1 MADASADGVRDKVSA
16 RDILVRDAALLTDT
30 VREAGA
36 LALSLFRTE
45 LKNWTKGASSPVSE
59 ADIAV
64 NDLLERR
71 LRSATPDYGW
81 LSEES
86 ADDEQ
91 RLGKRLVWIVDPIDG
106 TRGYLAG
113 REDWCVSVA
122 LVEDASPLLAA
133 VFAPASDEFFFA
145 ARGQGAARN
154 RVPVYATVGTEMD
167 FSRVAGPKPL
177 VERLSRS
184 SDEVTLHP
192 RIGSL
197 ALRLCRVAQ
206 GSLDAAFAG
215 GQSRDWDLAA
225 ANLIVQEANGNMT
238 TLSGDKILYNRR
250 EVTHG
255 VLVAAGRDRHARII
269 EHFRNRTV
277 ALSASIARVILL
289 AGHRVRKR
297 NHAR

>member
-1 MADASADGVRDKVSA
+1 MADVSADSVHQRIPA
-16 RDILVRDAALLTDT
+16 RDILARDAALLTDT

-59 ADIAV
+59 ADIRV
-64 NDLLERR
+64 NDLLESR

-86 ADDEQ
+86 VDDEA
-91 RLGKRLVWIVDPIDG
+91 RLEKRLVWIVDPIDG

-122 LVEDASPLLAA
+122 LVENGSALLAA

-145 ARGQGAARN
+145 TRGQGALLNA
-154 RVPVYATVGTEMD
+154 VPVLATSGTELD

-177 VERLSRS
+177 VERLSRQTG
-184 SDEVTLHP
+184 EIVLHP

-238 TLSGDKILYNRR
+238 ALSGDAILYNRR
-250 EVTHG
+250 QVTHG
-255 VLVAAGRDRHARII
+255 VLVAAGRDRHASIV
-269 EHFRNRTV
+269 EHFRNRP
-277 ALSASIARVILL
+277 LP
-289 AGHRVRKR
+289 
-297 NHAR
+297 

>member
-1 MADASADGVRDKVSA
+1 LAAADEVLVA
-16 RDILVRDAALLTDT
+16 RDAKLLNDT

-64 NDLLERR
+64 NDLLEAR

-86 ADDEQ
+86 ADDEA
-91 RLGKRLVWIVDPIDG
+91 RLARELVWIVDPIDG

-122 LVEDASPLLAA
+122 LVEGAAPVLAA
-133 VFAPASDEFFFA
+133 VFAPVTEEFFFA
-145 ARGQGAARN
+145 ARGQGATRN
-154 RVPVYATVGTEMD
+154 GEPIFATAGTALD
-167 FSRVAGPKPL
+167 FARVAGPKPL
-177 VERLSRS
+177 VERLKPTPA
-184 SDEVTLHP
+184 DITLHP
-192 RIGSL
+192 RIASL

-206 GSLDAAFAG
+206 GDLDAAFAG

-225 ANLIVQEANGNMT
+225 ANLIVQEANGRMT
-238 TLSGDKILYNRR
+238 ALSGDAILYNRR
-250 EVTHG
+250 EVAHG
-255 VLVAAGRDRHARII
+255 VLVAAGRDRHASIVS
-269 EHFRNRTV
+269 HFRGRP
-277 ALSASIARVILL
+277 LP
-289 AGHRVRKR
+289 
-297 NHAR
+297 

>member
-1 MADASADGVRDKVSA
+1 LADVSADHVPTTIPTRDRLA
-16 RDILVRDAALLTDT
+16 RDAALLRDS

-59 ADIAV
+59 ADIRV
-64 NDLLERR
+64 NDLLESR

-86 ADDEQ
+86 VDDEQ
-91 RLGKRLVWIVDPIDG
+91 RLGKQLVWIVDPIDG

-122 LVEDASPLLAA
+122 LVEDASPVLAA
-133 VFAPASDEFFFA
+133 VFVPASDEFFFA
-145 ARGQGAARN
+145 MRGQGATLN
-154 RVPVYATVGTEMD
+154 DVPVCAAAGTELD
-167 FSRVAGPKPL
+167 FSRVAGPKSL

-184 SDEVTLHP
+184 GDDIVLHP

-206 GSLDAAFAG
+206 GSLEAAFAG

-225 ANLIVQEANGNMT
+225 ANLIVQEANGRMT
-238 TLSGDKILYNRR
+238 ALSGDAIPSNRR

-255 VLVAAGRDRHARII
+255 VLVAAGRDRHARIV
-269 EHFRNRTV
+269 EHFRNRP
-277 ALSASIARVILL
+277 LP
-289 AGHRVRKR
+289 
-297 NHAR
+297 

>member
-1 MADASADGVRDKVSA
+1 MNSTPEM
-16 RDILVRDAALLTDT
+16 LTRDAALLTDT

-45 LKNWTKGASSPVSE
+45 LKTWTKGASSPVSE
-59 ADIAV
+59 ADIRV
-64 NDLLERR
+64 NDLLESR
-71 LRSATPDYGW
+71 LRAATPDYGW

-86 ADDEQ
+86 VDDDK
-91 RLGKRLVWIVDPIDG
+91 RLGKRLTWIVDPIDG

-122 LVEDASPLLAA
+122 LVQDATPVLAA
-133 VFAPASDEFFFA
+133 VFVPVSDEFFFA
-145 ARGQGAARN
+145 VRGQGATLNDMSVAA
-154 RVPVYATVGTEMD
+154 ATGTGLD
-167 FSRVAGPKPL
+167 FPRVAGPKPL
-177 VERLSRS
+177 VERLNAS
-184 SDEVTLHP
+184 SGETVLHP

-238 TLSGDKILYNRR
+238 ALSGDTILYNRR

-255 VLVAAGRDRHARII
+255 VLVAAGRARHARIV
-269 EHFRNRTV
+269 EHFRNHP
-277 ALSASIARVILL
+277 LP
-289 AGHRVRKR
+289 
-297 NHAR
+297 

>member
-1 MADASADGVRDKVSA
+1 MPAEMLTPDRLA
-16 RDILVRDAALLTDT
+16 RDAALLRDS

-59 ADIAV
+59 ADIRV

-71 LRSATPDYGW
+71 LRSATPEYGW

-86 ADDEQ
+86 VDDDA
-91 RLGKRLVWIVDPIDG
+91 RLAKQLVWIVDPIDG

-133 VFAPASDEFFFA
+133 VFVPASDEFFFA
-145 ARGQGAARN
+145 MRGQGATLN
-154 RVPVYATVGTEMD
+154 DVTVDAASGAELD

-177 VERLSRS
+177 VERLNASTG
-184 SDEVTLHP
+184 DTVLHP

-197 ALRLCRVAQ
+197 ALRLCRVAH
-206 GSLDAAFAG
+206 GGLEAAFAG

-225 ANLIVQEANGNMT
+225 ADLIVHEADGNMT
-238 TLSGDKILYNRR
+238 ALSGDAIPYNRP

-255 VLVAAGRDRHARII
+255 VLVAAGRDRHAEII
-269 EHFRNRTV
+269 EHFRRRP
-277 ALSASIARVILL
+277 LP
-289 AGHRVRKR
+289 
-297 NHAR
+297 

>member
-1 MADASADGVRDKVSA
+1 MQQRSLT
-16 RDILVRDAALLTDT
+16 RDITRDAALLTDA
-30 VREAGA
+30 VRQAGA

-64 NDLLERR
+64 NDLLESR

-86 ADDEQ
+86 VDDER
-91 RLGKRLVWIVDPIDG
+91 RLEKRLVWIVDPIDG

-122 LVEDASPLLAA
+122 LVEDATPVLAA
-133 VFAPASDEFFFA
+133 VFVPVSNEFFFA
-145 ARGQGAARN
+145 MRGQGAALN
-154 RVPVYATVGTEMD
+154 DVPVHAAAGAELD

-177 VERLSRS
+177 VERLNRS
-184 SDEVTLHP
+184 ASEIALHP

-206 GSLDAAFAG
+206 GSLEAAFAG

-238 TLSGDKILYNRR
+238 ALSGDPILYNRR
-250 EVTHG
+250 EVAHG
-255 VLVAAGRDRHARII
+255 VLVAAGRDRHARIV
-269 EHFRNRTV
+269 EHFRSRP
-277 ALSASIARVILL
+277 LP
-289 AGHRVRKR
+289 
-297 NHAR
+297 

>member
-1 MADASADGVRDKVSA
+1 LADASAGSVHNKVLSRDSLA
-16 RDILVRDAALLTDT
+16 RDAALLKVTI
-30 VREAGA
+30 REAGA

-59 ADIAV
+59 ADIRV
-64 NDLLERR
+64 NDLLENR

-86 ADDEQ
+86 VDEEA
-91 RLGKRLVWIVDPIDG
+91 RLDKHLVWIVDPIDG

-122 LVEDASPLLAA
+122 LVEDESPVLAA
-133 VFAPASDEFFFA
+133 VFVPVSDEFFFA
-145 ARGQGAARN
+145 VRGGGAVRN
-154 RVPVYATVGTEMD
+154 DVPVHATSGTELD

-177 VERLSRS
+177 VERLRRGM
-184 SDEVTLHP
+184 DEITLYP

-197 ALRLCRVAQ
+197 ALRLCRVAE
-206 GSLDAAFAG
+206 GRLDAAFAG

-238 TLSGDKILYNRR
+238 ALSGDTILYNRR

-255 VLVAAGRDRHARII
+255 VLVAAGRDRHASIV
-269 EHFRNRTV
+269 EHFRSRP
-277 ALSASIARVILL
+277 LP
-289 AGHRVRKR
+289 
-297 NHAR
+297 

>member
-1 MADASADGVRDKVSA
+1 MILGDK
-16 RDILVRDAALLTDT
+16 ILTRDAALLMDT

-59 ADIAV
+59 ADIRV
-64 NDLLERR
+64 NDLIESR

-86 ADDEQ
+86 ADDET

-113 REDWCVSVA
+113 REDWCVSAA
-122 LVEDASPLLAA
+122 LVEDGSPLLAA

-145 ARGQGAARN
+145 ARGHRATLN
-154 RVPVYATVGTEMD
+154 EVPVHATAGTELD

-177 VERLSRS
+177 VQRLSQAS
-184 SDEVTLHP
+184 GEIILHP

-215 GQSRDWDLAA
+215 GRSHDWDLAA
-225 ANLIVQEANGNMT
+225 ANLIVQEADGNMT
-238 TLSGDKILYNRR
+238 ALSGDPITYNRR
-250 EVTHG
+250 EGTHG
-255 VLVAAGRDRHARII
+255 VLVAAGRDRHAHIV
-269 EHFRNRTV
+269 EHFRNR
-277 ALSASIARVILL
+277 APS
-289 AGHRVRKR
+289 
-297 NHAR
+297 

>member
-1 MADASADGVRDKVSA
+1 MADADTREAVKP
-16 RDILVRDAALLTDT
+16 RDAALLADT

-64 NDLLERR
+64 NDLVETR

-86 ADDEQ
+86 ADDEV
-91 RLGKRLVWIVDPIDG
+91 RLGKPLVWIVDPIDG
-106 TRGYLAG
+106 TRAYLAG

-122 LVEDASPLLAA
+122 LVADATPVLAA
-133 VFAPASDEFFFA
+133 VFAPATDEFFFA
-145 ARGQGAARN
+145 VRGQGTTCNDR
-154 RVPVYATVGTEMD
+154 PVFATSGTALD
-167 FSRVAGPKPL
+167 FSRMAGPKPL
-177 VERLSRS
+177 VQRLSQAS
-184 SDEVTLHP
+184 GEIILHP

-197 ALRLCRVAQ
+197 ALRLCRVAE

-225 ANLIVQEANGNMT
+225 ANLIVQEADGRMT
-238 TLSGDKILYNRR
+238 ALSGDAIEYNRR

-255 VLVAAGRDRHARII
+255 VLVAAGHNRHARIV
-269 EHFRNRTV
+269 EHFRNRP
-277 ALSASIARVILL
+277 LP
-289 AGHRVRKR
+289 
-297 NHAR
+297 

>member
-1 MADASADGVRDKVSA
+1 MADASSVIDDAD
-16 RDILVRDAALLTDT
+16 LLQAT

-36 LALSLFRTE
+36 LALSLFRTD
-45 LKNWTKGASSPVSE
+45 LKNWIKGASSPVSE

-64 NDLLERR
+64 NDLLERK

-86 ADDEQ
+86 ADDDH
-91 RLGKRLVWIVDPIDG
+91 RLGKRRVWIVDPIDG

-122 LVEDASPLLAA
+122 LVEDAVPLLAA
-133 VFAPASDEFFFA
+133 VFAPVSDEFFFA
-145 ARGQGAARN
+145 GRGQGATRN
-154 RVPVYATVGTEMD
+154 DIPLRATSGTAMD

-177 VERLSRS
+177 VERLKTSPG
-184 SDEVTLHP
+184 DITLHP

-225 ANLIVQEANGNMT
+225 ANLIVQEADGKMT
-238 TLSGDKILYNRR
+238 ALSGESILYNRR
-250 EVTHG
+250 EVAHG
-255 VLVAAGRDRHARII
+255 VLVAAGRDRHASIVS
-269 EHFRNRTV
+269 HFRNRPR
-277 ALSASIARVILL
+277 S
-289 AGHRVRKR
+289 
-297 NHAR
+297 

>member
-1 MADASADGVRDKVSA
+1 MADGEAGTDADPKDLA
-16 RDILVRDAALLTDT
+16 RDAALLTDT

-45 LKNWTKGASSPVSE
+45 LKNWIKGTSSPVSE

-64 NDLLERR
+64 NELIARR

-86 ADDEQ
+86 ADDQ
-91 RLGKRLVWIVDPIDG
+91 SRVDKRLAWIVDPIDG
-106 TRGYLAG
+106 TRAYLAG

-122 LVEDASPLLAA
+122 LVEDEQPVIAA

-145 ARGQGAARN
+145 QAGRGSRLNGAAIQ
-154 RVPVYATVGTEMD
+154 ATSGTGLD
-167 FSRVAGPKPL
+167 FSRMAGPKPL
-177 VERLSRS
+177 VERLNRSRGEIS
-184 SDEVTLHP
+184 LHP

-197 ALRLCRVAQ
+197 ALRLCRVAH
-206 GSLDAAFAG
+206 GNLDVAFAG

-225 ANLIVQEANGNMT
+225 ANLIVQEANGSMT
-238 TLSGDKILYNRR
+238 ALSGDPILYNRR

-255 VLVAAGRDRHARII
+255 ILVAAGRDRHARIV
-269 EHFRNRTV
+269 EHFRSHP
-277 ALSASIARVILL
+277 LP
-289 AGHRVRKR
+289 
-297 NHAR
+297 

>member
-1 MADASADGVRDKVSA
+1 MADVSADSVHNRILTRDMLA
-16 RDILVRDAALLTDT
+16 RDAALLTDA

-36 LALSLFRTE
+36 LALSLFRTD

-64 NDLLERR
+64 NDLLESR

-86 ADDEQ
+86 VDDEA
-91 RLGKRLVWIVDPIDG
+91 RLAKRLVWIVDPIDG

-122 LVEDASPLLAA
+122 LVEDATPVLAA
-133 VFAPASDEFFFA
+133 VFVPASDEFFFA
-145 ARGQGAARN
+145 MRGQGAARN
-154 RVPVYATVGTEMD
+154 DVTLCAAPGGELD

-177 VERLSRS
+177 VERLNRS
-184 SDEVTLHP
+184 SDEIVLHP

-238 TLSGDKILYNRR
+238 ALSGDTILYNRR

-255 VLVAAGRDRHARII
+255 VLVAAGRDRHARIV
-269 EHFRNRTV
+269 EHFRNRP
-277 ALSASIARVILL
+277 LP
-289 AGHRVRKR
+289 
-297 NHAR
+297 

>member
-1 MADASADGVRDKVSA
+1 MADASADAA
-16 RDILVRDAALLTDT
+16 RDNIPARDADLLKDT

-36 LALSLFRTE
+36 LALSMFRTE

-64 NDLLERR
+64 NDLLETR
-71 LRSATPDYGW
+71 LRGQRPDYGW

-86 ADDEQ
+86 ADDEL

-122 LVEDASPLLAA
+122 LVEHTAPLLAA
-133 VFAPASDEFFFA
+133 VFAPASEEFFFA
-145 ARGQGAARN
+145 VRGQGATRN
-154 RVPVYATVGTEMD
+154 DVAVQTTPGTRLD

-177 VERLSRS
+177 VERLSHS
-184 SDEVTLHP
+184 SQEIVLHP
-192 RIGSL
+192 RIASL

-225 ANLIVQEANGNMT
+225 ANLIVQEANGRMT
-238 TLSGDKILYNRR
+238 ELSGDAILYNRR
-250 EVTHG
+250 EVAHG
-255 VLVAAGRDRHARII
+255 VLVAAGRDRHASIVS
-269 EHFRNRTV
+269 HFRSRP
-277 ALSASIARVILL
+277 LP
-289 AGHRVRKR
+289 
-297 NHAR
+297 

>member
-1 MADASADGVRDKVSA
+1 MADADPVT
-16 RDILVRDAALLTDT
+16 RDADLLKDS

-64 NDLLERR
+64 NDLLEAR

-86 ADDEQ
+86 ADDQ
-91 RLGKRLVWIVDPIDG
+91 VRLEKRQVWIVDPIDG

-122 LVEDASPLLAA
+122 LVQGASPVLAA
-133 VFAPASDEFFFA
+133 VYAPASDEFFFA
-145 ARGQGAARN
+145 IRGQGATRN
-154 RVPVYATVGTEMD
+154 ERAVHATAGTEMD

-177 VERLSRS
+177 VERLSPLSR
-184 SDEVTLHP
+184 EITLHP

-225 ANLIVQEANGNMT
+225 ANLIVQEANGRMT
-238 TLSGDKILYNRR
+238 ALSGDEILYNRR
-250 EVTHG
+250 DVAHG
-255 VLVAAGRDRHARII
+255 VLVAAGRDRHASIVAY
-269 EHFRNRTV
+269 FRGRP
-277 ALSASIARVILL
+277 LS
-289 AGHRVRKR
+289 
-297 NHAR
+297 

>member
-1 MADASADGVRDKVSA
+1 LADVSVDAIHADIRT
-16 RDILVRDAALLTDT
+16 RDAALLADT

-36 LALSLFRTE
+36 LALSLFRTD

-64 NDLLERR
+64 NDLLENR
-71 LRSATPDYGW
+71 LRSATPNYGW

-91 RLGKRLVWIVDPIDG
+91 RLGKHLVWIVDPIDG

-122 LVEDASPLLAA
+122 LVEGASPVLAA
-133 VFAPASDEFFFA
+133 VFAPVSDEFFFA
-145 ARGQGAARN
+145 MRGQGAALN
-154 RVPVYATVGTEMD
+154 DVPVYATAGTELD

-177 VERLSRS
+177 VERLSQAS
-184 SDEVTLHP
+184 GEIILHP

-238 TLSGDKILYNRR
+238 ALSGDAIAYNRR

-255 VLVAAGRDRHARII
+255 VLVAAGRDRHARIV
-269 EHFRNRTV
+269 EHFRNRP
-277 ALSASIARVILL
+277 LP
-289 AGHRVRKR
+289 
-297 NHAR
+297 